1 MSTELL
7 EVFTERTL
15 VITDQVAPTLQIID
29 TVSQIQTLELGLIGP
44 QGPKGDA
51 GPVGPTGPTTL
62 LSSDPG
68 NLLKFGTDSGLYAA
82 PQMVY
87 TNPVW

>member
-15 VITDQVAPTLQIID
+15 VVTDQVAPTLQIID
-29 TVSQIQTLELGLIGP
+29 TVSQIQMLELGLTGP
-44 QGPKGDA
+44 QGPRGLD
-51 GPVGPTGPTTL
+51 GPQGPAVTL
-62 LSSDPG
+62 SADPG
-68 NLLKFGTDSGLYAA
+68 NTLSYGTDLGLYAA
-82 PQMVY
+82 PVMVY